1 MSLLSTVSQV
11 AFPYED
17 LVSRLGLDLATIAA
31 FAAVTGLL
39 RDGRRDL
46 FMVCLCFNVGLF
58 VVLTVIASSASATA
72 VGFGLF
78 AMLSIIR
85 LRSEPFTNQELGY
98 FFTAIVL
105 ALVNGV
111 ITHDMPLAL
120 SLDAIALAGVVIAD
134 HPRRGPSPERRD
146 ITLDCIHSD
155 DAALRADLEHRL
167 GVRVVDFTIIEIDYV
182 REVTRLQIRF
192 VDAGRLADLPVTAG

>member
-1 MSLLSTVSQV
+1 MSLLSTVTQAS
-11 AFPYED
+11 FPYGD
-17 LVSRLGLDLATIAA
+17 FLARLGLDLVAIAL
-31 FAAVTGLL
+31 FTVLIGLM

-58 VVLTVIASSASATA
+58 VVLTVISASASATA
-72 VGFGLF
+72 IGFGLF

-105 ALVNGV
+105 ALVSGV
-111 ITHDMPLAL
+111 ITQDMPLAAA
-120 SLDAIALAGVVIAD
+120 LDAIVLGGVVVAD
-134 HPRRGPSPERRD
+134 HPSRGPAPQRREV
-146 ITLDCIHSD
+146 TLDCIHTD

-167 GVRVVDFTIIEIDYV
+167 GVRVIDFTVLEIDYV
-182 REVTRLQIRF
+182 REVTRLQMRF
-192 VDAGRLADLPVTAG
+192 VDSGRTADLTVAT